1 VKQAAE
7 QVASAHGASV
17 ILARNGQPGERVWR
31 TMHEC
36 PVRTAAVAMLAVD
49 PKDLLQVATADDQQQ
64 SRHSAR
70 TVRTQRSAYAFAFGA
85 CTGVKSTSAPSE
97 RNTSSK
103 LRGTDSPGGQSWAAR
118 ARWAG
123 HRGPDCSTASANAAL
138 VGRFGRLVTMLTSTL
153 PIGRPQSI
161 APHGRTARRLQV
173 TPVATRPGCDHC
185 PRQPLVGRP
194 VAACRPPL
202 WVLIARADPKRWWQ
216 PTMEFV
222 WDLFVFLVL
231 VAVGLVVLNLLAR
244 TR

>member
-1 VKQAAE
+1 LPVLVKQTAE

-36 PVRTAAVAMLAVD
+36 PVRTVAVAMLAVD

-123 HRGPDCSTASANAAL
+123 HRGPDCRHRAPERHEERIPLSADLDAACLGNGSAHERRML
-138 VGRFGRLVTMLTSTL
+138 VPDRH
-153 PIGRPQSI
+153 I
-161 APHGRTARRLQV
+161 
-173 TPVATRPGCDHC
+173 PVARLLQQPSGALDVGEQEGDRPGRQLRHVSRMR
-185 PRQPLVGRP
+185 PRTTPIKDPAERIAGRHL
-194 VAACRPPL
+194 R
-202 WVLIARADPKRWWQ
+202 R
-216 PTMEFV
+216 
-222 WDLFVFLVL
+222 
-231 VAVGLVVLNLLAR
+231 
-244 TR
+244 